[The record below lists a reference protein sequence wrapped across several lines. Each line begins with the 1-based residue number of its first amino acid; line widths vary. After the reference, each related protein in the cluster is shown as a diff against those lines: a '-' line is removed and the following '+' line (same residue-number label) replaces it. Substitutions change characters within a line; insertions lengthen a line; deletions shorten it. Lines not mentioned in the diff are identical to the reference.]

1 MPDLGKA
8 YVQIIP
14 SAEGIAGQITKVISG
29 EGEAAGAA
37 GGTAMMGSMLKAVVA
52 SGATAAVAKA
62 VYSGI
67 KASVTEYAD
76 YEQLTGGVET
86 LFKDSAGIVQEYA
99 RNAYKTAGLSAND
112 YMETVTSFSASLLQS
127 LGGDTEKA
135 AKKAD
140 QAIRDMSDNANKM
153 GSDMQ
158 SIQNA
163 YQSFA
168 RGQYQ
173 LLDNLKLGY
182 GGTKEE
188 MQRLLEDAEAISG
201 IHYDISSYGD
211 IVDAIHVIQTEMGIT
226 GTTAEEAEETIS
238 GSVNAAKG
246 AWHNWVMDLSN
257 DNADMARSTEDMA
270 TAMAIAIANIVPKVG
285 NTVVNIVDAIASI
298 PDAVAIAGSKIRY
311 DEFLDEN
318 PIKTFDDLKAAIDDA
333 TASVED
339 WKTKYDTAVAYGS
352 NPAFQ
357 AKQWAEA
364 QQLLD
369 EIVKDTDNLDIIFQA
384 AADGL
389 IEVGAAADMA
399 HLPLN
404 TFLGGLKSY
413 KQRTQEAENPTED
426 LADALSEEEQAAK
439 EAHAAIIDIA
449 SAAIDA
455 RYSGDDLRESYK
467 DLSGQLDKLR
477 ESGDDAAIALAE
489 QQLHLLNLAATN
501 QELSESFAL
510 MGIQAT
516 GDLTKL
522 SQYLIDAD
530 VSADEFASGVAS
542 MRDGVVNSFQTIRDE
557 NALTA
562 SEMTAVLQ
570 DNLEVTR
577 EWGTNLGNL
586 WRSTSDSTVRAYI
599 YQLAQWGPQYAS
611 AVAEFA
617 NGGYAELE
625 AQAYAYAEA
634 GELSADQYSWGIWMR
649 QWVAENAAGDLADSA
664 LSGLDESGDA
674 KGKGQTFGDSFT
686 SGVSS
691 VDGTASG
698 SALAASSVSGLKQ
711 QQAAMKASA
720 QLLARGA
727 VDMIKTVAP
736 MFNAAGVNFGAQLQR
751 GLYSG
756 GSAVRNAAYSVSKEA
771 YNSAYSYAGNFWYI
785 GKAMDSGMASG
796 LWSGSSA
803 VTSAAYSV
811 AKAAYRAA
819 ASYLGIHSPSRLFRD
834 KIGAMIP
841 EGMAQGITQNATL
854 VTRAMQGLAQ
864 STVGSYKVNGAGMNA
879 RGIGAQLAPGVYGGY
894 NITTNVTVNGAE
906 NPEDYANRLA
916 RQLQLQMRMA

>member
-14 SAEGIAGQITKVISG
+14 SAEGISGSITKLIGGESTEAGKTAGLNIASG
-29 EGEAAGAA
+29 LKTAIA
-37 GGTAMMGSMLKAVVA
+37 GGAVVA
-52 SGATAAVAKA
+52 AGKA
-62 VYSGI
+62 IFDGLKTVVS
-67 KASVTEYAD
+67 EYAN
-76 YEQLTGGVET
+76 YEQLVGGVET
-86 LFKDSAGIVQEYA
+86 LFKGSANVVKNYA
-99 RNAYKTAGLSAND
+99 NNAFRTAGLSANE

-127 LGGDTEKA
+127 LGGDTEEA

-201 IHYDISSYGD
+201 IHYDISSYAD
-211 IVDAIHVIQTEMGIT
+211 VVDAIHVIQTEMGIT
-226 GTTAEEAEETIS
+226 GTTAKEASETIS
-238 GSVNAAKG
+238 GSINAAKA
-246 AWHNWVMDLSN
+246 AWKNLLAGMGN
-257 DNADMARSTEDMA
+257 KNADIDRLVKDFVDSVDTAMDNLMPVIDTALLAFGNILDKLGPIISERMPAFIETMTPIFVDGA
-270 TAMAIAIANIVPKVG
+270 TAIAEGVAESLPQIVAGIYRGFDDISPVPLSPAMAF
-285 NTVVNIVDAIASI
+285 VDAIKGEMEPAAEDAAKSI
-298 PDAVAIAGSKIRY
+298 RELGSDTQKELGAGAVISEKFARRQMDIANNADSAAEAI
-311 DEFLDEN
+311 DEEAEAA
-318 PIKTFDDLKAAIDDA
+318 KAAH
-333 TASVED
+333 
-339 WKTKYDTAVAYGS
+339 K
-352 NPAFQ
+352 
-357 AKQWAEA
+357 
-364 QQLLD
+364 
-369 EIVKDTDNLDIIFQA
+369 
-384 AADGL
+384 
-389 IEVGAAADMA
+389 
-399 HLPLN
+399 
-404 TFLGGLKSY
+404 
-413 KQRTQEAENPTED
+413 
-426 LADALSEEEQAAK
+426 
-439 EAHAAIIDIA
+439 AIIDIA
-449 SAAIDA
+449 SSAIDA

-489 QQLHLLNLAATN
+489 QQLHLLNIAATN

-570 DNLEVTR
+570 DNLEVQR

-625 AQAYAYAEA
+625 AQAYAWADA
-634 GELSADQYSWGIWMR
+634 AELSVDQYSWGIWMR

-756 GSAVRNAAYSVSKEA
+756 GSAVRSAAYSVSKEA
-771 YNSAYSYAGNFWYI
+771 YSSAYSYAGNFWYV
-785 GKAMDSGMASG
+785 GNAMDSGMASG

-803 VTSAAYSV
+803 VTSAAYAV

-841 EGMAQGITQNATL
+841 EGMAQGITQNATI

-879 RGIGAQLAPGVYGGY
+879 RGIGAKLAPGVYGGY

-906 NPEDYANRLA
+906 SPEDYANRLA

>member
-14 SAEGIAGQITKVISG
+14 SAEGISGSITKLIGGESTEAGKTAGLNIASG
-29 EGEAAGAA
+29 LKTAIA
-37 GGTAMMGSMLKAVVA
+37 GGAVVA
-52 SGATAAVAKA
+52 AGKA
-62 VYSGI
+62 IFDGLKTVVS
-67 KASVTEYAD
+67 EYAN
-76 YEQLTGGVET
+76 YEQLVGGVET
-86 LFKDSAGIVQEYA
+86 LFKGSANVVKNYA
-99 RNAYKTAGLSAND
+99 NNAFRTAGLSANE

-127 LGGDTEKA
+127 LGGDTEEA

-201 IHYDISSYGD
+201 IHYDISSYAD
-211 IVDAIHVIQTEMGIT
+211 VVDAIHVIQTEMGIT
-226 GTTAEEAEETIS
+226 GTTAKEASETIS
-238 GSVNAAKG
+238 GSINAAKA
-246 AWHNWVMDLSN
+246 AWKNLLAGMGN
-257 DNADMARSTEDMA
+257 KNADIDRLVKDFVDSVDTAMDNLMPVIDTALLAFGNILDKLGPIISERMPAFIETMTPIFVDGA
-270 TAMAIAIANIVPKVG
+270 TAIAEGVAESLPQIVAGIYRGFDDISPVPLSPAMAF
-285 NTVVNIVDAIASI
+285 VDAIKGEMEPAAEDAAKSI
-298 PDAVAIAGSKIRY
+298 RELGSDTQKELGAGAVISEKFARRQMDIANNADSAAEAI
-311 DEFLDEN
+311 DEEAEAA
-318 PIKTFDDLKAAIDDA
+318 KAAH
-333 TASVED
+333 
-339 WKTKYDTAVAYGS
+339 K
-352 NPAFQ
+352 
-357 AKQWAEA
+357 
-364 QQLLD
+364 
-369 EIVKDTDNLDIIFQA
+369 
-384 AADGL
+384 
-389 IEVGAAADMA
+389 
-399 HLPLN
+399 
-404 TFLGGLKSY
+404 
-413 KQRTQEAENPTED
+413 
-426 LADALSEEEQAAK
+426 
-439 EAHAAIIDIA
+439 AIIDIA
-449 SAAIDA
+449 SSAIDA

-489 QQLHLLNLAATN
+489 QQLHLLNIAATN

-570 DNLEVTR
+570 DNLEVQR

-625 AQAYAYAEA
+625 AQAYAWADA
-634 GELSADQYSWGIWMR
+634 AELSVDQYSWGIWMR

-756 GSAVRNAAYSVSKEA
+756 GSAVRSAAYSVSKEA
-771 YNSAYSYAGNFWYI
+771 YSSAYSYAGNFWYV
-785 GKAMDSGMASG
+785 GNAMDSGMASG

-803 VTSAAYSV
+803 VTSAAYAV

-841 EGMAQGITQNATL
+841 EGMAQGITQNATI

-906 NPEDYANRLA
+906 SPEDYANRLA

>member
-14 SAEGIAGQITKVISG
+14 SAEGISGSITKLIGGESTEAGKTAGLNIASG
-29 EGEAAGAA
+29 LKTAIA
-37 GGTAMMGSMLKAVVA
+37 GGAVVA
-52 SGATAAVAKA
+52 AGKA
-62 VYSGI
+62 IFDDLKTVVS
-67 KASVTEYAD
+67 EYAN
-76 YEQLTGGVET
+76 YEQLVGGVET
-86 LFKDSAGIVQEYA
+86 LFKGSANVVKNYA
-99 RNAYKTAGLSAND
+99 NNAFRTAGLSANE

-127 LGGDTEKA
+127 LGGDTEEA

-201 IHYDISSYGD
+201 IHYDISSYAD
-211 IVDAIHVIQTEMGIT
+211 VVDAIHVIQTEMGIT
-226 GTTAEEAEETIS
+226 GTTAKEASETIS
-238 GSVNAAKG
+238 GSINAAKA
-246 AWHNWVMDLSN
+246 AWKNLLAGMGN
-257 DNADMARSTEDMA
+257 KNADIDRLVKDFVDSVDTAMDNLMPVIDTALLAFGNILDKLGPIISERMPAFIETMTPIFVDGA
-270 TAMAIAIANIVPKVG
+270 TAIAEGVAESLPQIVAGIYRGFDDISPVPLSPAMAF
-285 NTVVNIVDAIASI
+285 VDAIKGEMEPAAEDAAKSI
-298 PDAVAIAGSKIRY
+298 RELGSDTQKELGAGAVISEKFARRQMDIANNADSAAEAI
-311 DEFLDEN
+311 DEEAEAA
-318 PIKTFDDLKAAIDDA
+318 KAAH
-333 TASVED
+333 
-339 WKTKYDTAVAYGS
+339 K
-352 NPAFQ
+352 
-357 AKQWAEA
+357 
-364 QQLLD
+364 
-369 EIVKDTDNLDIIFQA
+369 
-384 AADGL
+384 
-389 IEVGAAADMA
+389 
-399 HLPLN
+399 
-404 TFLGGLKSY
+404 
-413 KQRTQEAENPTED
+413 
-426 LADALSEEEQAAK
+426 
-439 EAHAAIIDIA
+439 AIIDIA
-449 SAAIDA
+449 SSAIDA

-489 QQLHLLNLAATN
+489 QQLHLLNIAATN

-570 DNLEVTR
+570 DNLEVQR

-625 AQAYAYAEA
+625 AQAYAWADA
-634 GELSADQYSWGIWMR
+634 AELSVDQYSWGIWMR

-906 NPEDYANRLA
+906 SPEDYANRLA

>member
-14 SAEGIAGQITKVISG
+14 SAEGISGSITKLIGGESTEAGKTAGLNIASG
-29 EGEAAGAA
+29 LKTAIA
-37 GGTAMMGSMLKAVVA
+37 GGAVVA
-52 SGATAAVAKA
+52 AGKA
-62 VYSGI
+62 IFDGLKTVVS
-67 KASVTEYAD
+67 EYAN
-76 YEQLTGGVET
+76 YEQLVGGVET
-86 LFKDSAGIVQEYA
+86 LFKGSANVVKNYA
-99 RNAYKTAGLSAND
+99 NNAFRTAGLSANE

-127 LGGDTEKA
+127 LGGDTEEA

-201 IHYDISSYGD
+201 IHYDISSYAD
-211 IVDAIHVIQTEMGIT
+211 VVDAIHVIQTEMGIT
-226 GTTAEEAEETIS
+226 GTTAKEASETIS
-238 GSVNAAKG
+238 GSINAAKA
-246 AWHNWVMDLSN
+246 AWKNLLAGMGN
-257 DNADMARSTEDMA
+257 KNADIDRLVKDFVDSVDTAMDNLMPVIDTALLAFGNILDKLGPIISERMPAFIETMTPIFVDGA
-270 TAMAIAIANIVPKVG
+270 TAIAEGVAESLPQIVAGIYRGFDDISPVPLSPAMAF
-285 NTVVNIVDAIASI
+285 VDAIKGEMEPAAEDAAKSI
-298 PDAVAIAGSKIRY
+298 RELGSDTQKELGAGAVISEKFARRQMDIANNADSAAEAI
-311 DEFLDEN
+311 DEEAEAA
-318 PIKTFDDLKAAIDDA
+318 KAAH
-333 TASVED
+333 
-339 WKTKYDTAVAYGS
+339 K
-352 NPAFQ
+352 
-357 AKQWAEA
+357 
-364 QQLLD
+364 
-369 EIVKDTDNLDIIFQA
+369 
-384 AADGL
+384 
-389 IEVGAAADMA
+389 
-399 HLPLN
+399 
-404 TFLGGLKSY
+404 
-413 KQRTQEAENPTED
+413 
-426 LADALSEEEQAAK
+426 
-439 EAHAAIIDIA
+439 AIIDIA
-449 SAAIDA
+449 SSAIDA

-489 QQLHLLNLAATN
+489 QQLHLLNIAATN

-570 DNLEVTR
+570 DNLEVQR

-625 AQAYAYAEA
+625 AQAYAWADA
-634 GELSADQYSWGIWMR
+634 AELSVDQYSWGIWMR

-906 NPEDYANRLA
+906 SPEDYANRLA

>member
-14 SAEGIAGQITKVISG
+14 SAEGISGSITKLIGGESTEAGKTAGLNIASG
-29 EGEAAGAA
+29 LKTAIA
-37 GGTAMMGSMLKAVVA
+37 GGAVVA
-52 SGATAAVAKA
+52 AGKAIFDGLKTVA
-62 VYSGI
+62 S
-67 KASVTEYAD
+67 EYAN
-76 YEQLTGGVET
+76 YEQLVGGVET
-86 LFKDSAGIVQEYA
+86 LFKGSANVVKNYA
-99 RNAYKTAGLSAND
+99 NNAFRTAGLSANE

-127 LGGDTEKA
+127 LGGDTEEA

-158 SIQNA
+158 YIQNA

-201 IHYDISSYGD
+201 IHYDISSYAD
-211 IVDAIHVIQTEMGIT
+211 VVDAIHVIQTEMGIT
-226 GTTAEEAEETIS
+226 GTTAKEAEGTITGSLNAVKAAWKNLLAGMGNKNADIDRLVKDFVDSVDTAMDNLMPVIDTALLAFGNILDKLGPIISERMPAFIETMTPIFVDGATAIAEGVAESLPQIVAGIYRGFDDISPVPLSPAMAFVDAIKGEMEPAAEDAAKSIRELGSDTQKELGAGAVISEKFARRQMDIANNADSAAEAIDEEAE
-238 GSVNAAKG
+238 AAK
-246 AWHNWVMDLSN
+246 
-257 DNADMARSTEDMA
+257 
-270 TAMAIAIANIVPKVG
+270 
-285 NTVVNIVDAIASI
+285 
-298 PDAVAIAGSKIRY
+298 
-311 DEFLDEN
+311 
-318 PIKTFDDLKAAIDDA
+318 AAH
-333 TASVED
+333 
-339 WKTKYDTAVAYGS
+339 K
-352 NPAFQ
+352 
-357 AKQWAEA
+357 
-364 QQLLD
+364 
-369 EIVKDTDNLDIIFQA
+369 
-384 AADGL
+384 
-389 IEVGAAADMA
+389 
-399 HLPLN
+399 
-404 TFLGGLKSY
+404 
-413 KQRTQEAENPTED
+413 
-426 LADALSEEEQAAK
+426 
-439 EAHAAIIDIA
+439 AIIDIA
-449 SAAIDA
+449 SSAIDA

-542 MRDGVVNSFQTIRDE
+542 MRDGVVNAFQTIRDE

-570 DNLEVTR
+570 DNLEVQR
-577 EWGTNLGNL
+577 EWGNNLGNL

-625 AQAYAYAEA
+625 AQAYAWADA
-634 GELSADQYSWGIWMR
+634 AELSVDQYSWGIWMR

-756 GSAVRNAAYSVSKEA
+756 GSAVRSAAYSVSKEA
-771 YNSAYSYAGNFWYI
+771 YSSAYSYAGNFWYV
-785 GKAMDSGMASG
+785 GYAMDSGMASG

-841 EGMAQGITQNATL
+841 EGMAQGITQNATI

-906 NPEDYANRLA
+906 SPEDYANRLA